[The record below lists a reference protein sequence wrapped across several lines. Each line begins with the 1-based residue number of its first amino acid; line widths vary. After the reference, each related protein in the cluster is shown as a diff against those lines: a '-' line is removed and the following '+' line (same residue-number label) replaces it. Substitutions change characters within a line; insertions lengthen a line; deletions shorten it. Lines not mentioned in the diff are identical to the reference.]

1 MTDSSTY
8 DQNDSIS
15 NHDKSISNI
24 QEAGK
29 GKEFIIIGG
38 KMYYKHELMH
48 AFGGTLNP
56 GLTLPPVNKFGN
68 AAPIGLAGF
77 AMVTFLLGMYNAQ
90 AMGVNHSNALLG
102 IAAFYGGLIQFL
114 AGCWEMVIGNTFG
127 ATALTSYGAFWISYA
142 AINVE
147 AFGITAAYKD
157 EAEFN
162 NAMGLLLLS
171 WAIYTA
177 ILSMLTLKSTLAF
190 CLLLW
195 LVTLTYCLLCASS
208 FTQNDNVTRA
218 AGIVGVITGLL
229 AFYNAFAGVVNK
241 QNSYFTVY
249 SIPLTKD

>member
-1 MTDSSTY
+1 MVHSPTSH
-8 DQNDSIS
+8 QNRSNSNVDDSIS
-15 NHDKSISNI
+15 PIR
-24 QEAGK
+24 ETGK
-29 GKEFIIIGG
+29 GNEFIIIGG
-38 KMYYKHELMH
+38 KTYYKHELMH

-56 GLTLPPVNKFGN
+56 GLALPPVNEFGN

-90 AMGVNHSNALLG
+90 AMGVVESNAVLG
-102 IAAFYGGLIQFL
+102 VAAFYGGLVQFL

-147 AFGITAAYKD
+147 AFGIAAAYKD
-157 EAEFN
+157 ETEFN

-171 WAIYTA
+171 WTLYTFM
-177 ILSMLTLKSTLAF
+177 LSMLTLKSTVAF

-195 LVTLTYCLLCASS
+195 LVTLTYALLCAGS
-208 FTQNDNVTRA
+208 FTQSVKVTRA

-229 AFYNAFAGVVNK
+229 AFYNAFAGVVTK
-241 QNSYFTVY
+241 QNSYFVVH
-249 SIPLTKD
+249 SIPLTRD